1 MEQMVSLK
9 ERLQSLS
16 KFHQLEVF
24 RILKEN
30 NVKYTEN
37 RNGIFT
43 NMNDISH
50 QVIIILN
57 EYLNYVFKQQN
68 HLELM
73 EKKKKEYE
81 DSFFKNNKEK

>member
-1 MEQMVSLK
+1 MEKMIGLREK
-9 ERLQSLS
+9 LQSLS

-43 NMNDISH
+43 NMNEISV
-50 QVIIILN
+50 QVIKILN

-73 EKKKKEYE
+73 EKKKKEYQ